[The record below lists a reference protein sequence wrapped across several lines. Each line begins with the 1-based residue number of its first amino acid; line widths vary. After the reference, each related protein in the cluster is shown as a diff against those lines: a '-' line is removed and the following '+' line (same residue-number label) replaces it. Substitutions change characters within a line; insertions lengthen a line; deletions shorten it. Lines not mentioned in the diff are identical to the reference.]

1 MMVRL
6 WSRVMGTVV
15 ALGAVWAE
23 ASRLSKRGAAMAARD
38 FMGEIVAGLSWRAWN
53 TIAEG

>member
-23 ASRLSKRGAAMAARD
+23 ASRLSKTGAAMAARD
-38 FMGEIVAGLSWRAWN
+38 FMGEIVAGLSWRAWS